1 MEDLEFKIEDGGLWI
16 EDRHSKFEDLIIPHK
31 RLLYIF
37 LLIFCRESRY
47 LRTLYRYEF
56 SAY

>member
-1 MEDLEFKIEDGGLWI
+1 MEDLELKSK
-16 EDRHSKFEDLIIPHK
+16 DRHSKFEDLIIPHK

-47 LRTLYRYEF
+47 FEDIVG
-56 SAY
+56 